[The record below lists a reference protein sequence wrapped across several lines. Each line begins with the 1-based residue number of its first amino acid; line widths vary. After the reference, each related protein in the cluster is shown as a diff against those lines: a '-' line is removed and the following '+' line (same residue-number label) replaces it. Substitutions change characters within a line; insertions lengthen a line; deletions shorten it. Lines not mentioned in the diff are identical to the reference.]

1 MSDVLSNLVLRNGS
15 TPSPAVLQPRLPSLF
30 ESSNR
35 VEGMSETISPQVE
48 TFSKVDYNRNEFDP
62 TENAPFSENI
72 DSVEEPST
80 IHTSLNRSPVEH
92 PRDGQ
97 NLNYGLAEQENV
109 SSRSTRVTTG
119 NPQDEETLMDIN
131 RRRAETVLSR
141 EEQIVGKKLS
151 KDVQPMIGTSAE
163 GVVYPRME
171 SVRPLIA
178 DARQSETRTS
188 STGRNLEK
196 PSNIISPHEEA
207 MEVEPPVVR
216 IHIGRIEV
224 RAIVPPAVKP
234 AAKVTPPQQRMTL
247 DDYLRQREG
256 HR

>member
-15 TPSPAVLQPRLPSLF
+15 MPSPAVLQPRLPSLF

-48 TFSKVDYNRNEFDP
+48 TFSKVDYNRNEFNP
-62 TENAPFSENI
+62 TENI

-80 IHTSLNRSPVEH
+80 INTSLNRSPVEH
-92 PRDGQ
+92 PWEGQ
-97 NLNYGLAEQENV
+97 NLYYGLAEQENV
-109 SSRSTRVTTG
+109 SSKSTRVSTG
-119 NPQDEETLMDIN
+119 NPQDEVTLMDIN

-141 EEQIVGKKLS
+141 EEQIIRKKPS
-151 KDVQPMIGTSAE
+151 KDVQPIIGTSAE
-163 GVVYPRME
+163 HVVYPRVE
-171 SVRPLIA
+171 SGRPLIE
-178 DARQSETRTS
+178 DAHKSETRTS
-188 STGRNLEK
+188 LAGRNLEK
-196 PSNIISPHEEA
+196 PSNIINPREEA
-207 MEVEPPVVR
+207 IEVEPSVVR

-234 AAKVTPPQQRMTL
+234 AAKVTPPQPRMTL